1 MNIFILEVIQM
12 FYKSIE
18 DYDPHLKCQ
27 YSVNII
33 RRLKANRRER
43 ARMHSVNNA
52 LEQLRNILP
61 TASHGST
68 KLSKIETL
76 RRACDYIVLLIE
88 LLNKS
93 TYADQ

>member
-1 MNIFILEVIQM
+1 M
-12 FYKSIE
+12 FYKSVE
-18 DYDPHLKCQ
+18 DYNSHLKCQ
-27 YSVNII
+27 YSMNVI

-43 ARMHSVNNA
+43 ARMHSLNNA

-61 TASHGST
+61 TASRNST

-76 RRACDYIVLLIE
+76 RKACDYIVLLID

-93 TYADQ
+93 TCANQ